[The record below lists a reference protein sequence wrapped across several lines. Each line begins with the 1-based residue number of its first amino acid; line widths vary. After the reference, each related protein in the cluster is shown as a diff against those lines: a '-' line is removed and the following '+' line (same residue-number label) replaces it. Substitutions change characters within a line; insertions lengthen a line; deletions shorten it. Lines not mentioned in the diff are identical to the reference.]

1 MEKYETDEEVHI
13 KMILEKLQFENKN
26 KIPMHMP
33 GHKRNLSLSGE
44 ATYLSKLAADCDITE
59 IDGFDDLHDAD
70 GILKDSM
77 KRASYLWS
85 CEETHYL
92 VNGST
97 VGILSGIYGATKPG
111 DTILVARNCH
121 KSVYHAIEVFGL
133 NPIYFLPE
141 IDELTG
147 SCAEVSYETVEKLL
161 FRYPEIKLVLITSPT
176 YEGIVTDIEK
186 IVSVAHQKNIPVM
199 IDEAHGSH
207 LGFGYQ
213 FPNNAIQMGADIVV
227 HSLHKTLPSL
237 TQTAAIHRNSNRI
250 SKERLQNAIS
260 IFETSSPSYLLLASI
275 DGCVEL
281 MIREKE
287 KLFLNWR
294 NRLNSFKK
302 RIEKMQNLVLLENEI
317 KKNRQVLYDD
327 SKIVISCK
335 NTNLTGIELMELL
348 RKKYH
353 IELEMASID
362 YVVAMTGM
370 GDTDVSMEK
379 FAEALLEID
388 ELCEKRNFEQK
399 SFAQFTIPRKFM
411 NIRDVALCN
420 SGFVTLEKL
429 CSENVSAEY
438 IWAYPPGI
446 PLIVPGEHFDD
457 VLISNMIHYQKSG
470 ISLKSST
477 GRFPN
482 EICVVELLKNDRI

>member
-1 MEKYETDEEVHI
+1 
-13 KMILEKLQFENKN
+13 MILNKLQFENKN
-26 KIPMHMP
+26 RIPMHMP
-33 GHKRNLSLSGE
+33 GHKRNLSLSKK
-44 ATYLSKLAADCDITE
+44 ADYLSKLGADCDITE
-59 IDGFDDLHDAD
+59 IEGFDDLHDAN
-70 GILKDSM
+70 GILKESM
-77 KRASYLWS
+77 EKASHLWA
-85 CEETHYL
+85 CEETHFL

-97 VGILSGIYGATKPG
+97 VGILSGIYAATKPG
-111 DTILVARNCH
+111 DNILVARNCH

-133 NPIYFLPE
+133 NPIYLLPE

-147 SCAEVSYETVEKLL
+147 SCAEVSYKTVEEILYN
-161 FRYPEIKLVLITSPT
+161 YPEIKLILITSPT
-176 YEGIVTDIEK
+176 YEGIITDVRK
-186 IVSVAHQKNIPVM
+186 IVEVAHQKDIPVM

-213 FPNNAIQMGADIVV
+213 FPNNSIQMGADLVV

-281 MIREKE
+281 LLSERES
-287 KLFLNWR
+287 LFSNWR
-294 NRLNSFKK
+294 KSLNVFKNR
-302 RIEKMQNLVLLENEI
+302 IGKMQNLVLLENEI
-317 KKNRQVLYDD
+317 KKNRKALYDD

-335 NTNLTGIELMELL
+335 NTNLSGVDLMKLL
-348 RKKYH
+348 RQKYH

-370 GDTDVSMEK
+370 GDTEVAMEK

-388 ELCEKRNFEQK
+388 ELCENRIFEQK
-399 SFAQFTIPRKFM
+399 SFSQFTIPKKFE
-411 NIRDVALCN
+411 NIRNVGCYN
-420 SGFVTLEKL
+420 SKFVTLEKL
-429 CSENVSAEY
+429 CPGLVSAEY

-446 PLIVPGEHFDD
+446 PLIVPGECFDN
-457 VLISNMIHYQKSG
+457 VLISNMTYYQKSG
-470 ISLKSST
+470 ISLKSSM

-482 EICVVELLKNDRI
+482 EIYTVELLKNDRI

>member
-1 MEKYETDEEVHI
+1 
-13 KMILEKLQFENKN
+13 
-26 KIPMHMP
+26 
-33 GHKRNLSLSGE
+33 
-44 ATYLSKLAADCDITE
+44 
-59 IDGFDDLHDAD
+59 
-70 GILKDSM
+70 
-77 KRASYLWS
+77 
-85 CEETHYL
+85 
-92 VNGST
+92 
-97 VGILSGIYGATKPG
+97 
-111 DTILVARNCH
+111 
-121 KSVYHAIEVFGL
+121 
-133 NPIYFLPE
+133 
-141 IDELTG
+141 
-147 SCAEVSYETVEKLL
+147 
-161 FRYPEIKLVLITSPT
+161 
-176 YEGIVTDIEK
+176 
-186 IVSVAHQKNIPVM
+186 M

-317 KKNRQVLYDD
+317 KKNRQMLYDD

-335 NTNLTGIELMELL
+335 NTNLTGMELMELL

-353 IELEMASID
+353 IELEMASVD

-388 ELCEKRNFEQK
+388 ELCGKRNFEQK

>member
-1 MEKYETDEEVHI
+1 M
-13 KMILEKLQFENKN
+13 
-26 KIPMHMP
+26 
-33 GHKRNLSLSGE
+33 
-44 ATYLSKLAADCDITE
+44 
-59 IDGFDDLHDAD
+59 
-70 GILKDSM
+70 
-77 KRASYLWS
+77 
-85 CEETHYL
+85 
-92 VNGST
+92 
-97 VGILSGIYGATKPG
+97 
-111 DTILVARNCH
+111 
-121 KSVYHAIEVFGL
+121 
-133 NPIYFLPE
+133 
-141 IDELTG
+141 
-147 SCAEVSYETVEKLL
+147 
-161 FRYPEIKLVLITSPT
+161 
-176 YEGIVTDIEK
+176 
-186 IVSVAHQKNIPVM
+186 
-199 IDEAHGSH
+199 
-207 LGFGYQ
+207 
-213 FPNNAIQMGADIVV
+213 
-227 HSLHKTLPSL
+227 
-237 TQTAAIHRNSNRI
+237 
-250 SKERLQNAIS
+250 
-260 IFETSSPSYLLLASI
+260 
-275 DGCVEL
+275 
-281 MIREKE
+281 
-287 KLFLNWR
+287 
-294 NRLNSFKK
+294 
-302 RIEKMQNLVLLENEI
+302 VLLENEI

-348 RKKYH
+348 RKKYC

-482 EICVVELLKNDRI
+482 EICVVELLKKDRI